1 MTLLKSACLVLWL
14 GCTVALTSPVTVA
27 EEQMAVV
34 TASTDVE
41 ATMKEMA
48 FAYKKAMASTDMN
61 EIQHY
66 IQQLQQL
73 VKSVQLV
80 TFSAD
85 KQVKFQQGLTEVQAQ
100 LTLVQ
105 ASLAAQNIDQAKQ
118 QLKQVD
124 VLKKQY
130 HKERSPSIWQLFFG
144 N

>member
-1 MTLLKSACLVLWL
+1 MLLKSTCLVLWL
-14 GCTVALTSPVTVA
+14 GCTVALMSPVAIA
-27 EEQMAVV
+27 EEQMATVA
-34 TASTDVE
+34 ASTDVE

-48 FAYKKAMASTDMN
+48 FAYKKAMATSDVN
-61 EIQHY
+61 EAQHY

-85 KQVKFQQGLTEVQAQ
+85 KQVKFQQGLNEVQLQ
-100 LTLVQ
+100 LELVQ
-105 ASLAAQNIDQAKQ
+105 TSLAAKNIDQAKQ

-130 HKERSPSIWQLFFG
+130 HKERSPSLWQLFFG